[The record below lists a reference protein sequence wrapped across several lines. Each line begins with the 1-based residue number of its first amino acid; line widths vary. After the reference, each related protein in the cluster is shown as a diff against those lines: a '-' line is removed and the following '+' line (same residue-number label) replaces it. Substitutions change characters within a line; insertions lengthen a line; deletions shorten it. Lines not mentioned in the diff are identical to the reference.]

1 MKILVVDDEQIMLDS
16 ICLILSKEPDLQV
29 ETART
34 GREAIE
40 KAEVFR
46 PELVMMDIKMP
57 GINGLE
63 ALTEIRRLDSQ
74 AILIILTAYEN
85 FNYAQEAIRLNVYD
99 YLVKPINK
107 TRLLE
112 LILKAKEQVNKMRE
126 LRLAELA
133 LRERYRKLLPFIENE
148 FMYELMN
155 GIDEPSLA
163 EYQELLAVK
172 FSRGFFLAIS
182 YHDDSNALVD
192 NPIELSY
199 ALRQRMA
206 DLAEEIRQ
214 YIPCLVGPVKTNPMS
229 VFIPIGRDSESKSNL
244 ESVDIAR
251 KILNQFQNGKKNTE
265 IEIEIEIHIGIGRT
279 YSASSELKRSY
290 QESLLALSYCG
301 QRPVY
306 HYDDFEEQQDQ
317 NWETSLSQETQEI
330 LEAIKFGNV
339 AKVEALTSRLFEKY
353 THLQGENRDRL
364 YFHLLEFL
372 LCAYQF
378 GKDLKDLKN
387 ANKFPPSF
395 EQIIAIF
402 KDKTDLMEVF
412 REISQRT
419 ITLTLIVK
427 DGRLNQVKAI
437 IRQAKDIIDRQFTQ
451 HINLEDISRIVGI
464 SPFYFSRLFR
474 EEIGISFSE
483 YVTKLRM
490 EKAGALLVQGI
501 SVKECC
507 FLVGYNDPNYFS
519 RIFRKYYDK
528 TPSEYRDAQIQL
540 KEEHFKC

>member
-16 ICLILSKEPDLQV
+16 ICLILSKDPELQV
-29 ETART
+29 ETAHT

-40 KAEVFR
+40 KAEAFR

-57 GINGLE
+57 GINGIE

-74 AILIILTAYEN
+74 AILVILTAYEN

-99 YLVKPINK
+99 YMVKPINK

-112 LILKAKEQVNKMRE
+112 LILKVKQHITQMRE
-126 LRLAELA
+126 MRSAELA

-163 EYQELLAVK
+163 EYQELLATK

-182 YHDDSNALVD
+182 YHDNSNTAVD

-199 ALRQRMA
+199 AIRQRMT

-214 YIPCLVGPVKTNPMS
+214 SIPCLIGPVKTNPLS
-229 VFIPIGRDSESKSNL
+229 VFIPIGRANESNL
-244 ESVDIAR
+244 ESIEIAR
-251 KILNQFQNGKKNTE
+251 NILKQLQNGKKGR
-265 IEIEIEIHIGIGRT
+265 EIHIGIGRT
-279 YSASSELKRSY
+279 YIASSELKRSY

-301 QRPVY
+301 QRPIY
-306 HYDDFEEQQDQ
+306 HYNDFEEQQDQ
-317 NWETSLSQETQEI
+317 NWEESFNQATQEI

-339 AKVEALTSRLFEKY
+339 ARVEALTSRLFEKY

-372 LCAYQF
+372 LAAYQF
-378 GKDLKDLKN
+378 GKDLKDSKN
-387 ANKFPPSF
+387 ISKLLPSF

-412 REISQRT
+412 RVIGQR
-419 ITLTLIVK
+419 IVALALIVK
-427 DGRLNQVKAI
+427 DGRINQVKAI
-437 IRQAKDIIDRQFTQ
+437 IHQAKSIIDQQFTQ
-451 HINLEDISRIVGI
+451 HISLEDISHIVGI

-474 EEIGISFSE
+474 EEMGISFSE

-490 EKAGALLVQGI
+490 EKAGAILCQGI

-507 FLVGYNDPNYFS
+507 FSVGYNDPNYFS
-519 RIFRKYYDK
+519 RIFRKYYDM
-528 TPSEYRDAQIQL
+528 TPSEYRDEQMQL
-540 KEEHFKC
+540 KGEHFKC